1 MNELRLDEEDR
12 GVPPFLLDENW
23 FGRNIFPLFT
33 FATFLNELNCS
44 ILLSV
49 AADFILVTVLNWLQL
64 LWRNYFPHF
73 FYNYW
78 TINIFLIIFLSNKL
92 LFTSINHKFEQYN
105 SIDKNETTLKKWSN
119 FSCLIGC
126 FASATVSDWLT
137 DENSIN
143 TEKAA
148 QGIGAGL
155 SL

>member
-1 MNELRLDEEDR
+1 MLEFQWQQQVRLHQTTRQCDYPFLPKYEKLEAMTGDVSWCSIGNGWKQNHHKHHFKRILILLCLSINYFKLLDGMNELRLDEEDR

-73 FYNYW
+73 FLQLQN
-78 TINIFLIIFLSNKL
+78 N
-92 LFTSINHKFEQYN
+92 
-105 SIDKNETTLKKWSN
+105 
-119 FSCLIGC
+119 
-126 FASATVSDWLT
+126 
-137 DENSIN
+137 
-143 TEKAA
+143 
-148 QGIGAGL
+148 
-155 SL
+155 